1 MRLNKDSEGNF
12 TDEAIE
18 AIEQELKELAEKI
31 GIAEDELGER
41 VADYT
46 HRETYDFIE
55 MELVV
60 MRTVA
65 MGMLN
70 ERVTRRLAQ
79 VRENKRVKNMLMSL
93 SLVCASI
100 GLAFLGLSVPLVVAG
115 RGVPMSYLVPA
126 LVFIILFM
134 ALLFATI
141 NAQAIDKWHLGE
153 IDIDLELALEVA
165 ASAKEL
171 IPNGA

>member
-18 AIEQELKELAEKI
+18 AVEQELTGLAEKI
-31 GIAEDELGER
+31 QVDEDELGER
-41 VADYT
+41 IADNT

-65 MGMLN
+65 MEMLN
-70 ERVTRRLAQ
+70 ERAGQRIAQ
-79 VRENKRVKNMLMSL
+79 IGGNKRVKEMLMSL

-100 GLAFLGLSVPLVVAG
+100 GLAFLGLSVS

-126 LVFIILFM
+126 LVFIVLFM

-141 NAQAIDKWHLGE
+141 NAQAIDEWLLRE
-153 IDIDLELALEVA
+153 IDIDLELSMEISN
-165 ASAKEL
+165 SARDLLPEEYR
-171 IPNGA
+171 

>member
-31 GIAEDELGER
+31 QVDEDELGER
-41 VADYT
+41 IADETQT
-46 HRETYDFIE
+46 HDLDHIET
-55 MELVV
+55 ELIV

-70 ERVTRRLAQ
+70 ERATQRIAQ
-79 VRENKRVKNMLMSL
+79 VGENKRVKNMLMSL

-100 GLAFLGLSVPLVVAG
+100 GLAFLGLSVS

-126 LVFIILFM
+126 LVFIVLFM

-141 NAQAIDKWHLGE
+141 NAQAIDEWLLRE
-153 IDIDLELALEVA
+153 IDIDLDLSMEISN
-165 ASAKEL
+165 SAKDLLPEEYR
-171 IPNGA
+171 

>member
-18 AIEQELKELAEKI
+18 AVEQELTDLAEKI
-31 GIAEDELGER
+31 QVSEEELGER
-41 VADYT
+41 IADHT
-46 HRETYDFIE
+46 HRESYDYIE

-65 MGMLN
+65 MEMLN
-70 ERVTRRLAQ
+70 ERVTRRIAQ
-79 VRENKRVKNMLMSL
+79 VGEDERVKKMLMSL

-100 GLAFLGLSVPLVVAG
+100 GLAFLGLSVAQ
-115 RGVPMSYLVPA
+115 GVPLSYLVPA
-126 LVFIILFM
+126 LVFIVLFM
-134 ALLFATI
+134 ALLLATI
-141 NAQAIDKWHLGE
+141 NAQAIDKWRLGE
-153 IDIDLELALEVA
+153 IDIDLELAVEIA

-171 IPNGA
+171 IPKEFRSNGA